1 MKRSKIK
8 SLTDINV
15 GKGFVS
21 SVRQEEL
28 DKDKKLIENGDMLS
42 RNQAKLLEK
51 ELESKRLFEEQKSQ
65 LQHDELFEEF
75 NEQIQLE
82 DEENLEVNKL
92 DFVVVIKNSKSNA
105 ELLQPNDVD
114 KSMYDYVSPV
124 KLRLPVDENNNPID
138 KFDFSYYYKQYELQ
152 KFKQETKTEFRDLEN
167 NDYKVVQNREPIDL
181 KKLKDQY
188 TALSLEDKIEVSK
201 CRVVQK
207 YFGKYESPELVEY
220 NVYKKEDVQYFGIK
234 TYPALI
240 NKYTKEVIMVYPGEN
255 PIDDFDKDF
264 DLIEMS
270 AKDKWVENPKT
281 SLDDIRTRQD
291 VKDFNF
297 MIDYKDQ
304 NVEENTKMFN
314 FVETEDKTDYQLRHI
329 YFNEKYFLT
338 EGEHDDN
345 LDNYLDILLSQNLSK
360 YTYDYIFRMF
370 MKSKPHQ
377 WHRFGDKYFGLR
389 LANWFNNQW
398 IEYYTGIEDLEIIKK
413 SDRMSPISNIL
424 INDGEES
431 PKIERFKRRNQL
443 IESKVVGG
451 YLREITFESTDKI
464 DEILEVMGEPAIYFE
479 FDGINHYSFVLDG
492 NYINDKMFEQ
502 ANEVIKEF
510 LQKTIG
516 DEKLSNTKFDIND
529 MYLSNFEKKYYEN
542 YKLTNNLF
550 DFNILRR

>member
-75 NEQIQLE
+75 NEQVQLE

-105 ELLQPNDVD
+105 ELLQPNNVD

-264 DLIEMS
+264 DLIE
-270 AKDKWVENPKT
+270 
-281 SLDDIRTRQD
+281 
-291 VKDFNF
+291 
-297 MIDYKDQ
+297 
-304 NVEENTKMFN
+304 
-314 FVETEDKTDYQLRHI
+314 
-329 YFNEKYFLT
+329 
-338 EGEHDDN
+338 
-345 LDNYLDILLSQNLSK
+345 
-360 YTYDYIFRMF
+360 
-370 MKSKPHQ
+370 
-377 WHRFGDKYFGLR
+377 
-389 LANWFNNQW
+389 
-398 IEYYTGIEDLEIIKK
+398 
-413 SDRMSPISNIL
+413 
-424 INDGEES
+424 
-431 PKIERFKRRNQL
+431 
-443 IESKVVGG
+443 
-451 YLREITFESTDKI
+451 
-464 DEILEVMGEPAIYFE
+464 
-479 FDGINHYSFVLDG
+479 
-492 NYINDKMFEQ
+492 
-502 ANEVIKEF
+502 
-510 LQKTIG
+510 IG
-516 DEKLSNTKFDIND
+516 
-529 MYLSNFEKKYYEN
+529 
-542 YKLTNNLF
+542 
-550 DFNILRR
+550 RAHV